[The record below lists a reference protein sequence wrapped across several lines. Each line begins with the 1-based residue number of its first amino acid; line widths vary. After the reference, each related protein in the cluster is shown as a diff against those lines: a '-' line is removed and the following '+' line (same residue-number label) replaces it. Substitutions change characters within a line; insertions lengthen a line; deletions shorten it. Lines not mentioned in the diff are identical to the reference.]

1 MARPA
6 TSHRSSAILL
16 FNLAFLLSIS
26 LPVAALEA
34 GDRAPDFAIPALSG
48 SGMVGLSEYRG
59 KIVYLDFWASWCA
72 PCLVA
77 LPTFETLRHE
87 LPERQFQVLAVN
99 LDRDLERAR
108 KFLRDHKV
116 GYPSGTDPEGQVADT
131 FELDTMPTSFL
142 IDRNGVV
149 RYVHRG
155 FRNGDIDEIRAQI
168 RKLLR
173 KR

>member
-1 MARPA
+1 M
-6 TSHRSSAILL
+6 RSRSRFALLTWMLAPIL
-16 FNLAFLLSIS
+16 SV
-26 LPVAALEA
+26 VAVPS
-34 GDRAPDFAIPALSG
+34 RAVEIGEHAPQFAIESLSG
-48 SGMVGLSEYRG
+48 NGNVSLGAFRG
-59 KIVYLDFWASWCA
+59 KVVYLDFWASWCA

-77 LPTFETLRHE
+77 LPTLDKLRHE
-87 LPERQFQVLAVN
+87 LPEGQFQVLAVN
-99 LDRDLERAR
+99 LDRDLDKAR
-108 KFLRDHKV
+108 NFLRDHKI
-116 GYPSGTDPEGQVADT
+116 GYPSGTDPEGQVAET

-155 FRNGDIDEIRAQI
+155 FRKGDIDEIRAQI